1 MLKNIVL
8 IEQEELNPMVDSR
21 RACNGGGYSQPRK
34 VFSFER
40 NGKPYTL
47 TYTDTNCGEFG
58 TRYSISVKNKDEK
71 EIYRHYCDSTVGI
84 RTEDMDKEFTA
95 DFFWDLH
102 KEFSG
107 TRTKAFFL
115 LGDLIKKL

>member
-8 IEQEELNPMVDSR
+8 IEQEELNPVVDSR

-47 TYTDTNCGEFG
+47 TYTDTSCGEFG
-58 TRYSISVKNKDEK
+58 ARYSISVKNKDEK
-71 EIYRHYCDSTVGI
+71 ELYRYYCDGIAKI
-84 RTEDMDKEFTA
+84 RTEDVDKEKEFTA
-95 DFFWDLH
+95 DFFGDLH

-107 TRTKAFFL
+107 TRTKAFFF
-115 LGDLIKKL
+115 